1 MHIRPAQLADIDAL
15 CNLDHG
21 YVTDHVWQLSG
32 RDTPGEY
39 LAQFRLSRL
48 PRQIQ
53 VPFGQDVRY
62 LRRTLHRCDHVWV
75 MQGDE
80 SDNQILPGSV
90 SYANG
95 ARGVLGY
102 IGMATLPWQN
112 TGWVPVLNVV
122 PEWRRKGIGTQLL
135 RAAMAQA
142 KADGLHS
149 ITLDIQTKNYPATRL
164 CQARGFRFAGYSDN
178 FYQTHDIALF
188 FAYKIR

>member
-15 CNLDHG
+15 CMLEHG
-21 YVTDHVWQLSG
+21 YVTDHVWQLTG
-32 RDTPGEY
+32 RDTPSEY
-39 LAQFRLSRL
+39 ISQFRLSRL

-53 VPFGQDVRY
+53 VPFAHDARS
-62 LRRTLHRCDHVWV
+62 LRRTIHRCDHVWV
-75 MQGDE
+75 MQGDDA
-80 SDNQILPGSV
+80 DNQVMPGS
-90 SYANG
+90 
-95 ARGVLGY
+95 RGTLGY

-142 KADGLHS
+142 KTDGLHS
-149 ITLDIQTKNYPATRL
+149 ITLDVQTKNYPTTRL